1 MAKMTRWTFRY
12 GVSVV
17 AVATA
22 VAFLMIPEIGK
33 GLVSLLY
40 LAVLVGAWYGG
51 LGPGLLATTLT
62 AVIVGLAVAVD
73 PDLAPWRVV
82 ASVLFVAGAVLITL
96 LVEALHA
103 ARRRVEAS
111 QQWLMAVLTSIGD
124 AVIATDAQG
133 RASFLNPVA
142 QALTGWGSEEAVGK
156 SLTEIFRIVSEDT
169 HEPVEDPVTRV
180 LREKTVVGLANHTVL
195 IARDGTERPIED
207 SGAPIQGKDKE
218 KKGTT
223 LGVVLVFRDVTQ
235 RRQTDAVLARLAA
248 IVEASDDAIIGK
260 DLDGIVTSWNAGAER
275 LFGYSAEEM
284 VGRPISLLIPPDR
297 RDEESQ
303 IRARLRHGE
312 QVNHFESIRNT
323 KDGQLI
329 DVSMTISPIRDD
341 RGRIVGASKIARD
354 ISDRKRLEREL
365 RRRLE
370 ELAEADRRK
379 DEFLAML
386 AHELRNPLAAISSA
400 VQLTTLIGAQDQIR
414 RSMDVINRQLKHL
427 SRLIDDLCDVSR
439 ITRGKIQLRKERLDV
454 AMVLRSAIESV
465 RPLIETRRH
474 NLTVTIPAQPLL
486 AEADPVRLEQIITN
500 LLTNAAKYTDSGGQI
515 WVSAERDGEEIAIKV
530 RDAGMGIPAEQLPR
544 LFDLFAQGARSL
556 ARSEGGLGIGL
567 TLVRSL
573 TEMHGGSVTAT
584 SAGPG
589 TGSEFVVR
597 LPAALTLSDACEEPK
612 SQAEPGP
619 RRGSRV
625 LVVDDNVELAQGLA
639 NLLKLLNHEVWTAYD
654 GPTGLEAA
662 RGHRPEVVLLDIGL
676 PGLDGYQVAEQLRQ
690 EEFGKDVL
698 LIAVTGYGQEEDRQQ
713 AFSAGFDHFLT
724 KPVDYATLRELMV
737 ATGSPAP

>member
-1 MAKMTRWTFRY
+1 
-12 GVSVV
+12 
-17 AVATA
+17 
-22 VAFLMIPEIGK
+22 
-33 GLVSLLY
+33 
-40 LAVLVGAWYGG
+40 
-51 LGPGLLATTLT
+51 
-62 AVIVGLAVAVD
+62 
-73 PDLAPWRVV
+73 
-82 ASVLFVAGAVLITL
+82 VLFIGGEVLITL

-133 RASFLNPVA
+133 RATFLNPVA
-142 QALTGWGSEEAVGK
+142 QTLTGWGSEQAVGK
-156 SLTEIFRIVSEDT
+156 SLTEIFRIVNEDT

-180 LREKTVVGLANHTVL
+180 LRENTVIGLANHTVL

-207 SGAPIQGKDKE
+207 SGAPIKE
-218 KKGTT
+218 KEKHGTT
-223 LGVVLVFRDVTQ
+223 IGVVLVFRDFTQ
-235 RRQTDAVLARLAA
+235 RRQAEAVLARLAA
-248 IVEASDDAIIGK
+248 IVEASDDAIIGE

-275 LFGYSAEEM
+275 IYGYRAEEM

-303 IRARLRHGE
+303 IRERLRHGE
-312 QVNHFESIRNT
+312 QVANFESIRIT
-323 KDGQLI
+323 KDGRSI
-329 DVSMTISPIRDD
+329 DVSLTISPIRGD
-341 RGRIVGASKIARD
+341 RGRISGASKIARD
-354 ISDRKRLEREL
+354 ITDRKRLEREL
-365 RRRLE
+365 RRRLD

-379 DEFLAML
+379 DQFLAML

-400 VQLTTLIGAQDQIR
+400 VQLTMLIGMQDPIH

-454 AMVLRSAIESV
+454 ATVLRSAIESV

-474 NLTVTIPAQPLL
+474 NLTMAIAAQPLL
-486 AEADPVRLEQIITN
+486 ADADSVRLEQIITN

-515 WVSAERDGEEIAIKV
+515 GLSAERDGEEIAIKV
-530 RDAGMGIPAEQLPR
+530 RDTGMGIPSEQLPR
-544 LFDLFAQGARSL
+544 LFDLFAQGDRSL

-573 TEMHGGSVTAT
+573 VEMHGGSVTAM

-589 TGSEFVVR
+589 MGSEFVVR
-597 LPAALTLSDACEEPK
+597 LPAPLTLSAPREQPK
-612 SQAEPGP
+612 AQVEPGP

-639 NLLKLLNHEVWTAYD
+639 SLLKMLNHEVWTAYD

-690 EEFGKDVL
+690 EEFGKHVL

-724 KPVDYATLRELMV
+724 KPVDYATLREIMV
-737 ATGSPAP
+737 TTGSAAP